1 MKVSAVLMFAVMAFQ
16 ANAFLDTQTTNTDIK
31 QEGGKGG
38 KGGDIKQEGGN
49 GGDAAKSVR
58 TPRNLCRLRLHLIQE
73 SADF

>member
-38 KGGDIKQEGGN
+38 KGGDIKQDGGN
-49 GGDAAKSVR
+49 GGDGAKSVR
-58 TPRNLCRLRLHLIQE
+58 AHLQGI
-73 SADF
+73 S